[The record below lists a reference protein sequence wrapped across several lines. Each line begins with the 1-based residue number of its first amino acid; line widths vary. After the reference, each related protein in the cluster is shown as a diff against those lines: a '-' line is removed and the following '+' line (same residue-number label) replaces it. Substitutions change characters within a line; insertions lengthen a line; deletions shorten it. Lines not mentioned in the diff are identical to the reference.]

1 MPNILINVFIK
12 LLFSL
17 IVDNKLEVLIQ
28 LTAYVNLSWKKKL
41 YVLNI
46 KSILYLLKY
55 LGIYFKT
62 VSLRIL
68 IKKFKISI

>member
-28 LTAYVNLSWKKKL
+28 LTAYVNLS
-41 YVLNI
+41 
-46 KSILYLLKY
+46 
-55 LGIYFKT
+55 
-62 VSLRIL
+62 
-68 IKKFKISI
+68 